1 VIKYRWH
8 EETSESFGLLK
19 RPVAEIHIKD
29 CYDIWRAITMYI
41 DSGADVSIMMRSF
54 GELFGHDVKKGKKIR
69 LKGVGPAHINA
80 YIHKMEMLIGEDTVS
95 VEVAI
100 AEDDMVPNILGR
112 KHIFDLFEIT
122 FNNKEQHT
130 SFMKKD

>member
-1 VIKYRWH
+1 
-8 EETSESFGLLK
+8 
-19 RPVAEIHIKD
+19 
-29 CYDIWRAITMYI
+29 MYI

-54 GELFGHDVKKGKKIR
+54 GELFGHEVKKGKKIR

-80 YIHKMEMLIGEDTVS
+80 YIHKMEILIGEDAVP

-100 AEDDMVPNILGR
+100 AEDDSVPNILGR
-112 KHIFDLFEIT
+112 KHIFDIFEIT

-130 SFMKKD
+130 SFLKKD

>member
-1 VIKYRWH
+1 VIKYQWH
-8 EETSESFGLLK
+8 EESSESFGLLK

-29 CYDIWRAITMYI
+29 CHHIWRAITMYI

-54 GELFGHDVKKGKKIR
+54 GELFGHEVKKGKKIR

-80 YIHKMEMLIGEDTVS
+80 YIHKMEILIGEDAVP

-100 AEDDMVPNILGR
+100 AEDDSVPNILGR
-112 KHIFDLFEIT
+112 KHIFDIFEIT

-130 SFMKKD
+130 SFLKKD